1 MKRLGL
7 FVALLALVGFV
18 AGCSEESPK
27 PKTKVPAAGKVDTG
41 KTETKNLDM
50 KKTEPAAKIDT
61 KETQALP
68 PLPPLPPND
77 EKKGPDEKKA
87 GDEKKA
93 IPDTKPAEEKNP
105 AVVEKKAV
113 TEEKKA
119 DAKTDEPK
127 ADIKI
132 LEPKSD
138 DKKADDQEVTWN
150 RSQTRRVSK
159 RRSENRPRYSGR
171 TNRIR
176 TRSAGS
182 SAGRLPPCR
191 STWPG

>member
-27 PKTKVPAAGKVDTG
+27 PKTKVPEASKVDTG
-41 KTETKNLDM
+41 KTGPKNVDM

-61 KETQALP
+61 QETQALP
-68 PLPPLPPND
+68 PLPPLPPSD
-77 EKKGPDEKKA
+77 EKKGPEEKKA

-93 IPDTKPAEEKNP
+93 IPEAKPAEEKNP

-119 DAKTDEPK
+119 DAKTAEPKADDKK

-132 LEPKSD
+132 LEPKAD
-138 DKKADDQEVTWN
+138 AKKADD
-150 RSQTRRVSK
+150 K
-159 RRSENRPRYSGR
+159 K
-171 TNRIR
+171 
-176 TRSAGS
+176 
-182 SAGRLPPCR
+182 
-191 STWPG
+191 